1 MILKVAIDK
10 KPRILQQFAKKI
22 SFSNFFIYLLALQY
36 HNRYIKIFIS
46 NLFSM

>member
-22 SFSNFFIYLLALQY
+22 SFSKFF
-36 HNRYIKIFIS
+36 YISLGLTIS
-46 NLFSM
+46 